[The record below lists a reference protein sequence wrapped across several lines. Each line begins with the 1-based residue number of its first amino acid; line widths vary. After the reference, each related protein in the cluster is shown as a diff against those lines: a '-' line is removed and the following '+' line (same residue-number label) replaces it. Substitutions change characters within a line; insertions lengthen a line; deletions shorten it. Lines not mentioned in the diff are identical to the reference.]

1 MDSECI
7 LKGRCAMA
15 RRPTEEVKEQRLYDE
30 KKLAASIGV
39 RRRFVCRWRETLGER
54 ERHWKAVD
62 GQVAI
67 TDDGIASLAL
77 SLGMEIKKAA
87 LTDATLE
94 KNGRVTVAVY
104 YKPPNRNK
112 LLVRRVDNKKFP
124 EHVQVRDSSLFR
136 IGDTFEAIEAK
147 DGNGL
152 VFYGR
157 WPEAGW

>member
-1 MDSECI
+1 
-7 LKGRCAMA
+7 MA

-39 RRRFVCRWRETLGER
+39 RRRFVCRWRETMGER
-54 ERHWKAVD
+54 DKHWTNVE

-67 TDDGIASLAL
+67 TEKGLAAM
-77 SLGMEIKKAA
+77 SEAMGMKPDIGVFKGAEI
-87 LTDATLE
+87 E
-94 KNGRVTVAVY
+94 KNGRVTVTVY

-147 DGNGL
+147 EGNGL